1 MSDVSRW
8 IERHAGFAPD
18 KIALRF
24 QGEEI
29 SYSAL
34 AERIDAAARA
44 LTGRLG
50 LKRGDRIA
58 WLGYNAP
65 EMIVLLFA
73 AARAGLIL
81 VPLNWRLAAPE
92 HRHIL
97 ADCGAS
103 VLFATR
109 DFAES
114 ASAASP
120 GESCRLVGVEAA
132 IGGMLSLAELLS
144 DPGSAIAS
152 SGETALPLLI
162 VYTSGTT
169 GQPKGAVLTQETLLW
184 NALNSVHMHDM
195 SAEDHVLTVL
205 PMFHVG
211 GLNIQTTPALYSG
224 ATVTLHPRFEPG
236 ATLRSFAID
245 RPTLTVQVPATMQA
259 LIAHAGWA
267 SAGLSSLRAV
277 ATGSTDV
284 PLPLIEAFHAR
295 EVPVIQ
301 IYGATET
308 GPVAVYQRVQDAFAT
323 AGSIGRSGLH
333 TDIRLVD
340 REGRDVAP
348 NEPGEILVRGP
359 HVASGYW
366 NAPAADAAAFRNG
379 WFRSGDVAVADERGW
394 LWFKDRIKNVI
405 ISGGENIYP
414 VELER
419 VLHDIHGV
427 AEAAVVGRPDPKWG
441 AVPIAVV
448 VCADGKQ
455 PDRDA
460 VLAAFHGRLAR
471 YKHPKD
477 VVFVGSLPRNAMGK
491 VKIEEVSALAQVARA
506 AAS

>member
-1 MSDVSRW
+1 MTDISRW
-8 IERHAGFAPD
+8 IERHAGFQPD

-24 QGEEI
+24 QGEET
-29 SYSAL
+29 SYAEL
-34 AERIDAAARA
+34 ATQIDAAARA

-73 AARAGLIL
+73 AARTGLIF

-109 DFAES
+109 DFA
-114 ASAASP
+114 AGVAAALP
-120 GESCRLVGVEAA
+120 AGCKLIGVEQP
-132 IGGMLSLAELLS
+132 IGGNPSLAELLADS
-144 DPGSAIAS
+144 GRALDRVGDAS
-152 SGETALPLLI
+152 RPLLI

-169 GQPKGAVLTQETLLW
+169 GQPKGAVLTQEALLW

-195 SAEDHVLTVL
+195 RADDHVLTVL

-211 GLNIQTTPALYSG
+211 GLNIQTTPALYMG

-236 ATLRSFAID
+236 ATLQSFAVD

-259 LIAHAGWA
+259 LIAHPGWA

-295 EVPVIQ
+295 KVPVIQ
-301 IYGATET
+301 IYGSTET
-308 GPVAVYQRVQDAFAT
+308 GPVAIYQRGEDAVAT
-323 AGSIGRSGLH
+323 AGSIGRRGLH
-333 TDIRLVD
+333 TEIRIVD
-340 REGRDVAP
+340 GEGHDVAQGTA
-348 NEPGEILVRGP
+348 GEVLVRGK

-366 NAPAADAAAFRNG
+366 NAPETSAKTFDEG
-379 WFRSGDVAVADERGW
+379 WFRSGDIALEDEHGW
-394 LWFKDRIKNVI
+394 FWFKDRIRNVI
-405 ISGGENIYP
+405 ISGGENVYP
-414 VELER
+414 AELER
-419 VLHDIHGV
+419 VLRDVPGV
-427 AEAAVVGRPDPKWG
+427 VEAAVVARPDARWG
-441 AVPIAVV
+441 AVPVAVV
-448 VCADGKQ
+448 VRDKNSPIDRAD
-455 PDRDA
+455 
-460 VLAAFHGRLAR
+460 VLAAFEGRLAR

-477 VVFVGSLPRNAMGK
+477 VIFTDALPRNAMGK
-491 VKIEEVSALAQVARA
+491 VRIEEVGALAQGAHA